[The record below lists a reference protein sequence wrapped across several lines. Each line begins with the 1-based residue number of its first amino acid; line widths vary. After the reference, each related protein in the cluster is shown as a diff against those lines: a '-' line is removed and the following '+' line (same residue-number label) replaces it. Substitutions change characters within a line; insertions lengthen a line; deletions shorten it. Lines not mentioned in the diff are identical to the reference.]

1 MKAAIALDADK
12 ARRADLA
19 KIHIAKMELRWD
31 EGTYRHVLWEV
42 CAVRSSS
49 ELTAAG
55 RQKFLAHIAKCKGQ
69 APARDA
75 RPVRKAL
82 TGPQKKMWSLWQ
94 QLADKGRLTDRS
106 MKALL
111 AFVHR
116 TTQVDRLEW
125 LNGAQEAL
133 VIEALKQ
140 WLTRREAL

>member
-1 MKAAIALDADK
+1 MKAAIAQDSDK

-19 KIHIAKMELRWD
+19 KIHIAKKELGWD

-55 RQKFLAHIAKCKGQ
+55 RQQFLAHIAKCKGGS
-69 APARDA
+69 ASRAT

-94 QLADKGRLTDRS
+94 QLADKGLLRDRS

-140 WLTRREAL
+140 WLTRREAI